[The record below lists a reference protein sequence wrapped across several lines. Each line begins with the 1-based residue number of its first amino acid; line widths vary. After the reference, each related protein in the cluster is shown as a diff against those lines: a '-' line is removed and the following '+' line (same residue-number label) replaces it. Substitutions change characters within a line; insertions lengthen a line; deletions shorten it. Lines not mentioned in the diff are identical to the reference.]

1 MELGVAILATARS
14 VAAGRLQFSADSF
27 DRLAGTDQVRKALES
42 GAQSAEIASA
52 WQADLQRFISVR
64 ARSLLY

>member
-1 MELGVAILATARS
+1 
-14 VAAGRLQFSADSF
+14 
-27 DRLAGTDQVRKALES
+27 VRKALES